1 MQKLV
6 SAGIAGMVF
15 GTGIAISGMA
25 NPAKVMNFFDV
36 FGSFDPSLIFVMGGG
51 LIVAMAGY
59 QILFRTLQKPVF
71 DEKFSLPTSKFID
84 VQLVGGSALF
94 GIGWGITGFC
104 PGGAIPVVGLG
115 VRGNWEFMVAMIIG
129 MVIAM
134 AVKTR
139 MGKPKIGLPEANA
152 VSLHR

>member
-1 MQKLV
+1 MQKLI

-25 NPAKVMNFFDV
+25 NPAKVMNFFDI
-36 FGSFDPSLIFVMGGG
+36 FGTFDPSLIFVMGGG

-59 QILFRTLQKPVF
+59 QFIFRTREKPLF
-71 DEKFSLPTSKFID
+71 DEKFSVPTSKLID
-84 VQLVGGSALF
+84 TQLIGGSALF

-115 VRGNWEFMVAMIIG
+115 IFANWEFMVAMIVG
-129 MVIAM
+129 MMIAM
-134 AVKTR
+134 AIKVR
-139 MGKPKIGLPEANA
+139 MGKPKFGLPDAAA
-152 VSLHR
+152 VSLRR